1 MLEEVSQ
8 FCVNPMEMPVTAWWR
23 PLDIYVFYQ
32 AGYRKLTSLQCANID
47 VVKKT
52 CSQLNWSIVWSPR
65 KPSELS
71 SIPAKRPK
79 YIKPRQWFDGV
90 LALHKMT
97 AMRFKIDHYHSWD
110 CIAVPWNVLLDVQLL
125 PGLTVNVSDSIR
137 VSVQQTTLVCLI
149 ALSIVPLRASC
160 GELREPRVVSWIFD
174 VYLFRNCWINM
185 CLGFHEYL
193 SSQHGSNN
201 TTSNGREACW

>member
-149 ALSIVPLRASC
+149 ALSIVPLACFLWWIAGTKSC
-160 GELREPRVVSWIFD
+160 VMDIWCVSFQELLDKYVSWISWVSFIAT
-174 VYLFRNCWINM
+174 WQQ
-185 CLGFHEYL
+185 
-193 SSQHGSNN
+193 QHNFQ
-201 TTSNGREACW
+201 W